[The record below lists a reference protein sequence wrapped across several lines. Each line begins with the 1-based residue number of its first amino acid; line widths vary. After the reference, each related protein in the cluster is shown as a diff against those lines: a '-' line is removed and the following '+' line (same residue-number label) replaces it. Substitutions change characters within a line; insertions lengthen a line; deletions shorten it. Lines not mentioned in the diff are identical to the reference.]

1 MPDLEAVMHPFDP
14 STVEQPVL
22 HRGSPFGL
30 ARALISVLACS
41 LICLAACTTPGK
53 EATWGVQPDRAS
65 LVPARTAI
73 LPCRPWPTTARFH
86 SLPLTSL
93 KDAELKSICDQFDAF
108 VVDGFKAQPYMRGL
122 SPRLIIKVLEA
133 EKNPLLLQK
142 GFDTWSGA
150 TPATC
155 NLCTSAPGF
164 YSSAVTSRP
173 EWRKWLA
180 DFGLTAK
187 SADALLIPFVMYAY
201 ENEHDDRGLL
211 EKRRAAG
218 VALLL
223 VESATGALIWAG
235 GQEAVAATKD
245 LHTAATVKDLA
256 FAPWEKVM
264 QRLLVNN
271 IWRDY
276 PGRQEQ

>member
-1 MPDLEAVMHPFDP
+1 MNGIKTF
-14 STVEQPVL
+14 T
-22 HRGSPFGL
+22 
-30 ARALISVLACS
+30 
-41 LICLAACTTPGK
+41 LAAKILRIASVFALLAVTLAPVTGCTTTSY
-53 EATWGVQPDRAS
+53 EATWGVQPERAS

-73 LPCRPWPTTARFH
+73 IPCRPWPTTARFH

-93 KDAELKSICDQFDAF
+93 KDGDIRSLCDQFDAY
-108 VVDGFKAQPYMRGL
+108 VAEGFKGQPYMRGL
-122 SPRLIIKVLEA
+122 SPRLILKVLET
-133 EKNPLLLQK
+133 EKNPTMLEK
-142 GFDTWSGA
+142 GFDTWAGS

-155 NLCTSAPGF
+155 NQCTSAPGF
-164 YSSAVTSRP
+164 YSATIGPRP

-180 DFGLTAK
+180 DFGAIAK
-187 SADALLIPFVMYAY
+187 SADAVLIPFFMYAY

-223 VESATGALIWAG
+223 VETATGKLIWAG
-235 GQEAVAATKD
+235 GQEAVATTKE
-245 LHTAATVKDLA
+245 LRTASGAKDLA
-256 FAPWEKVM
+256 YAPWERVM